1 MDAVM
6 PTAQMVLGDPK
17 FVQVPAKKPHISW
30 AECVECSG
38 QSLSMGS
45 LGPTAF
51 LQITENADRIEIT
64 CQESV
69 HGQGTGHWSLLSIE
83 MNSAL
88 GLSVLAFLPAYLCC
102 PRT

>member
-1 MDAVM
+1 M

-17 FVQVPAKKPHISW
+17 FVQVPAKNTHISW
-30 AECVECSG
+30 AECIKCSA
-38 QSLSMGS
+38 QSLRMGS
-45 LGPTAF
+45 MGPTAF
-51 LQITENADRIEIT
+51 LEITENADRTEIT

-69 HGQGTGHWSLLSIE
+69 RGQGTGHWLLLCIE
-83 MNSAL
+83 MNAAL